1 MQSGVFAESVKYQ
14 FLRQDGKAVY
24 AKKKDHGTLTMQ
36 STGKTIIV
44 AHSAEGCQQGDMN
57 KAVGIVADY
66 LESLGY

>member
-1 MQSGVFAESVKYQ
+1 MTSGVFSEGIKYQ

-24 AKKKDHGTLTMQ
+24 AKKKDHGTITMQ
-36 STGKTIIV
+36 STGRTIII
-44 AHSAEGCQQGDMN
+44 AHCPEGSQQGDMN